1 MTSPQP
7 STPRG
12 RQMQDHAKIIAALR
26 GGDRASALADIER
39 LLAAEPGNSEVLGLK
54 GLALAVGGEM
64 DEAAECARLAVL
76 HATTPAQRIK
86 HVGNLA
92 RLLAR
97 SDRRHDLSALP
108 EMDLP
113 DLHVLADSEIDPS
126 ALENIC
132 APLLLVDRHDFVAMF
147 LEPVLDRPAATW
159 ELEHLWLKAA
169 TRAQE
174 SEKILSRL
182 DQKAYRWRDRPEAM
196 AFACTAADALGRIA
210 DCDRHYLNYLSA
222 VPVHRSPSVPSQ
234 ILSIVLISPSPAVES
249 LTASGSAQHFSG
261 NFPSQLSRYCG
272 DRYRMFSVFAGSP
285 PKVASDALDQHEAA
299 ITLNNCVNGEE
310 LKRGQLA
317 KVEAHEKALGLP
329 VVNDAAKAIHCT
341 RVEAADMLRGIPNLI
356 VPKVMRFRL
365 ESGLLESLRKGIGEV
380 FAFPVILRSV
390 GEQEG
395 ANVHLATNPAELGV
409 ALTALLALGSR
420 DFYVIEY
427 AGVKHDNGFHRRIRA
442 AFVAGTPTLIRGDYD
457 DQWMVRGRKFER
469 ILDHY
474 RRDRALF
481 DDANAIVQQSQRIG
495 AAAWNTL
502 AEVGRRIPLDVF
514 GMDFDVDDEGRVI
527 FFESNATMLLL
538 SNAPPELD
546 YPQDAQQ
553 AFLKRLD
560 ALFLKRAGISL
571 Q

>member
-1 MTSPQP
+1 
-7 STPRG
+7 
-12 RQMQDHAKIIAALR
+12 MQEHAKIIAALR
-26 GGDRASALADIER
+26 GGDRDSALADIER
-39 LLAAEPGNSEVLGLK
+39 QLAAEPGNSELLGLK
-54 GLALAVGGEM
+54 GLALAVGGQL
-64 DEAAECARLAVL
+64 DEAADCARLAVL
-76 HATTPAQRIK
+76 NATTPAQRIK
-86 HVGNLA
+86 HAGNLA

-97 SDRRHDLSALP
+97 SDRRQDLSAVP

-113 DLHVLADSEIDPS
+113 DLQTLTDSELDPG

-132 APLLLVDRHDFVAMF
+132 APLLSVEKHDFVTSF
-147 LEPVLDRPAATW
+147 LEPVLDRPTATW

-169 TRAQE
+169 TSAGR
-174 SEKILSRL
+174 SEKILSRY
-182 DQKAYRWRDRPEAM
+182 DQSTYRWREKPEAM
-196 AFACTAADALGRIA
+196 AFACSAASALGRTA
-210 DCDRHYLNYLSA
+210 DCDRLYLNYLSA
-222 VPVHRSPSVPSQ
+222 VPIYRSPSVPSQ
-234 ILSIVLISPSPAVES
+234 ILSVVLISPSPAVGT
-249 LTASGSAQHFSG
+249 LTASGRAQHFSG

-272 DRYRMFSVFAGSP
+272 DRYRMFSVFAESP
-285 PKVASDALDQHEAA
+285 AKSARDVLGRHETA
-299 ITLNNCVNGEE
+299 IVLNNCVNGEE

-317 KVEAHEKALGLP
+317 KVEAHEQALGLP

-365 ESGLLESLRKGIGEV
+365 DSDLLESLRKGIGEV

-395 ANVHLATNPAELGV
+395 ANVHLATNPTELGV
-409 ALTALLALGSR
+409 ALTELLALGGK

-427 AGVKHDNGFHRRIRA
+427 AGVKHDNGFYRRIRA
-442 AFVAGTPTLIRGDYD
+442 AFVDGTPTLIRGDYD

-481 DDANAIVQQSQRIG
+481 DDANAIVQQPQRIG
-495 AAAWNTL
+495 DAAMKTL

-514 GMDFDVDDEGRVI
+514 GMDFDVDHEGRVV

-538 SNAPPELD
+538 SNAPPDLD

-560 ALFLKRAGISL
+560 ALFMKRAGISL

>member
-1 MTSPQP
+1 
-7 STPRG
+7 
-12 RQMQDHAKIIAALR
+12 MQEHAKIIAALR
-26 GGDRASALADIER
+26 GNDRDSALADIER
-39 LLAAEPGNSEVLGLK
+39 LLAADPGNSELLGLK
-54 GLALAVGGEM
+54 GLALAVGGQM
-64 DEAAECARLAVL
+64 DEAAKCARLAVL
-76 HATTPAQRIK
+76 NAATPAQRIK
-86 HVGNLA
+86 HGGNLA

-97 SDRRHDLSALP
+97 SDRRQDLSALP
-108 EMDLP
+108 EMGLP
-113 DLHVLADSEIDPS
+113 DLQTLADSELDAG

-132 APLLLVDRHDFVAMF
+132 APLLSVDKHDFVASF
-147 LEPVLDRPAATW
+147 LEPVLDRPGITW

-169 TRAQE
+169 TSAGE
-174 SEKILSRL
+174 SEKILSRC
-182 DQKAYRWRDRPEAM
+182 DNKAYRWREKPEAM
-196 AFACTAADALGRIA
+196 AVACTAANALGLTA
-210 DCDRHYLNYLSA
+210 DCDRLYLNYLSA
-222 VPVHRSPSVPSQ
+222 APVCRSPSVASQ
-234 ILSIVLISPSPAVES
+234 ILTIVLISPDPAVGA
-249 LTASGSAQHFSG
+249 LTAASKAQHFSG

-272 DRYRMFSVFAGSP
+272 DRYRMFSLFAGSP
-285 PKVASDALDQHEAA
+285 PMSASNLLDRHEAA

-317 KVEAHEKALGLP
+317 KVESHQHALGLP

-365 ESGLLESLRKGIGEV
+365 ESHLLESLRKGIGEV

-395 ANVHLATNPAELGV
+395 ANVHLATNPTELGV
-409 ALTALLALGSR
+409 ALTELLALGSK

-427 AGVKHDNGFHRRIRA
+427 AGVKHDNGFYRRIRA
-442 AFVAGTPTLIRGDYD
+442 AFADGTPTLIRGDYD
-457 DQWMVRGRKFER
+457 DQWLVRGRKFER

-481 DDANAIVQQSQRIG
+481 DDANAIVQQPQRIG
-495 AAAWNTL
+495 DAALKTL

-514 GMDFDVDDEGRVI
+514 GMDFDVDHEGRVV

-538 SNAPPELD
+538 SNAPPELN

-560 ALFLKRAGISL
+560 ALFMKRAGISL

>member
-1 MTSPQP
+1 
-7 STPRG
+7 
-12 RQMQDHAKIIAALR
+12 MQEHANIIAALR

-39 LLAAEPGNSEVLGLK
+39 LLAAEPGDSELLGLK
-54 GLALAVGGEM
+54 GLALAVGGQL

-76 HATTPAQRIK
+76 NAATPAQRIK
-86 HVGNLA
+86 HAGNLA

-97 SDRRHDLSALP
+97 SDRRQDLSALP

-113 DLHVLADSEIDPS
+113 DIHRLTDAEIDPG

-132 APLLLVDRHDFVAMF
+132 APLLSVEKHDFVASF
-147 LEPVLDRPAATW
+147 LEPVLDRPGVTW

-169 TRAQE
+169 THAGQ
-174 SEKILSRL
+174 SEKILSRY
-182 DQKAYRWRDRPEAM
+182 DQKTYRWREKPEAM
-196 AFACTAADALGRIA
+196 AFACTAAGALGRTA
-210 DCDRHYLNYLSA
+210 DCDRLYLRYLTS
-222 VPVHRSPSVPSQ
+222 VPVYRSPSVASQ
-234 ILSIVLISPSPAVES
+234 ILSIVLISPDPAVGS

-261 NFPSQLSRYCG
+261 NFPSQLPRYCG
-272 DRYRMFSVFAGSP
+272 DRYRMFSVFAESP
-285 PKVASDALDQHEAA
+285 TMPASDVLGRHEAA

-317 KVEAHEKALGLP
+317 KVEAHEQALGLP

-365 ESGLLESLRKGIGEV
+365 QSHLLESLRKGIGEV

-395 ANVHLATNPAELGV
+395 ANVHLANNPAELGV
-409 ALTALLALGSR
+409 ALTELLALGGK

-427 AGVKHDNGFHRRIRA
+427 AGVKHDNGFYRRLRA
-442 AFVAGTPTLIRGDYD
+442 AFADGIPTLIRGDYD

-481 DDANAIVQQSQRIG
+481 DDANAIVQQPQRIG
-495 AAAWNTL
+495 DAALKTL
-502 AEVGRRIPLDVF
+502 VEVGRRIPLDVF
-514 GMDFDVDDEGRVI
+514 GMDFDVDNEGRVV

-538 SNAPPELD
+538 SNAPPELN

-560 ALFLKRAGISL
+560 ALFMKRAGISL